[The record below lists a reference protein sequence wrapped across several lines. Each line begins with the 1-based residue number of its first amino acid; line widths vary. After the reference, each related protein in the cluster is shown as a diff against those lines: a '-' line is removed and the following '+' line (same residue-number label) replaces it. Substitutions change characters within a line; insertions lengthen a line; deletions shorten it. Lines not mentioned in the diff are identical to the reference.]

1 MEKTNEKNKKNK
13 SKIKKVIS
21 AVVIAALLI
30 GVLFYNGVPQYL
42 VISYMVYEARVEHK
56 DIKRLDLSS
65 LDNIVISNDGQ
76 SIEYSPEHEQFD
88 KIKKI
93 LKNKRVKVKM
103 SGFIPWE
110 GCNKIELHTG
120 ENDYILQGGYVN
132 LDFLEETKHETVYLV
147 LYDYSISTTNEH
159 IYQVVAVSQSDY
171 LKIFGDLIYDE
182 QSDE

>member
-1 MEKTNEKNKKNK
+1 MEKSNEKNKKNK
-13 SKIKKVIS
+13 SKTIKTIS
-21 AVVIAALLI
+21 VVGIVVLLI
-30 GVLFYNGVPQYL
+30 GTLCYIGVPQYL
-42 VISYMVYEARVEHK
+42 IIWQMVYEARVEHK
-56 DIKRLDLSS
+56 EIKRLDLSS
-65 LDNIVISNDGQ
+65 LDNIEISKDSQ

-171 LKIFGDLIYDE
+171 LKIFEDLIYDE